1 MNNSNSNFKQEDQK
15 NIGQNLS
22 IFLGDRPLLR
32 YLDNKIVYSLSNET
46 VQSLKEEQNSI
57 EEFQNTK
64 KNILDN
70 IFNNIDEKF
79 VRDNYSKV
87 DLSIKKSIKFKKLN
101 ITFLVFSILFS
112 LSLITLI
119 LFAFIPNLNNIIQ
132 SVVQGML
139 IIYYGVIPSGILTSL
154 FVILTIAFF
163 VLKRKN
169 AKIASKTNEE
179 IEKYAFQLIKNKT
192 YNIEEIKKI
201 ILNNQNNVKYLD
213 SKGAIKHF
221 NLLSYPDISH
231 QNKLIDVG
239 LCEIYT
245 INNHLVE
252 IQNLD
257 VVENNNLYDST
268 SYTKIQNET
277 ARDAIKPIINND
289 IKRLVF
295 YKFVINDEKNIP
307 NFSILNHF
315 NIINEGYEISLVPTK
330 TQSLDINIM
339 FKLRSENSINDAEKN
354 NLIIALENFKNNKL
368 FGQGYAIESS
378 SIYAQNN
385 NLYALLAYKD
395 SKDDDVLVLNNEYL
409 EQIINNDHEISD
421 YTSLS
426 ILNVIDDLVIFS
438 LHLSNY
444 YKKATKPILEL
455 IDNM

>member
-1 MNNSNSNFKQEDQK
+1 MNNSNLNFKSEEQK
-15 NIGQNLS
+15 NTNQNLS
-22 IFLGDRPLLR
+22 TFLGDRPLLR
-32 YLDNKIVYSLSNET
+32 YLDNKLVYSISSET
-46 VQSLKEEQNSI
+46 IQSLKEEQNSI
-57 EEFQNTK
+57 EEFENTK

-70 IFNNIDEKF
+70 IFDNIDEKF
-79 VRDNYSKV
+79 VRDNYTKI
-87 DLSIKKSIKFKKLN
+87 DLSIKKSIKHKKLS
-101 ITFLVFSILFS
+101 ITFLIFFILFM
-112 LSLITLI
+112 LSSIALI

-132 SVVQGML
+132 SVAQGIL
-139 IIYYGVIPSGILTSL
+139 IIYYGVIPSSVLAIL
-154 FVILTIAFF
+154 FMILTIVFF
-163 VLKRKN
+163 ILKRRN
-169 AKIASKTNEE
+169 TKIAFKTNED
-179 IEKYAFQLIKNKT
+179 IERYAFELIKNKT

-231 QNKLIDVG
+231 QNKLVDVG

-257 VVENNNLYDST
+257 VIENNNLYDST

-277 ARDAIKPIINND
+277 ARDAIKPIINSD

-295 YKFVINDEKNIP
+295 YKFVINNEKNIP

-339 FKLRSENSINDAEKN
+339 FKLRSENSINDDEKN
-354 NLIIALENFKNNKL
+354 NLIRALENFKNNKL

-409 EQIINNDHEISD
+409 ERIINNDHEIND

-426 ILNVIDDLVIFS
+426 ILNVIDDLVVFS